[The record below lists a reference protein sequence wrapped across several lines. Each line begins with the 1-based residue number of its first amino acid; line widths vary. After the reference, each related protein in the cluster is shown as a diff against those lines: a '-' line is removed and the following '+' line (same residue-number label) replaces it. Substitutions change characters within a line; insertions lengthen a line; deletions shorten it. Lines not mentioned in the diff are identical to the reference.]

1 MKVRKALLPLAGL
14 GTRFLPW
21 TKGLAKEMLPIV
33 DVPSV
38 QVVIEE
44 ALRSG
49 IEFFVFVTSHRKVE
63 LENYFDKDPE
73 LEFELEKAGKEELL
87 KMVKEISSRIEF
99 VSVRQGEPRGLGH
112 AVYMGRK
119 ILEGEPFAV
128 LLPDDITYCEKKP
141 VLQQMIEVA
150 QKYDSS
156 VVAVERVPREDVSK
170 YGVIEG
176 EELEPRVIKLR
187 RLVEKPSIE
196 EAPSELAIVGRYIL
210 PGDIFE
216 VIERTP
222 PGRGGEIQLT
232 DAMMAQVSAG
242 KSYVA
247 YQFEG
252 IRYDT
257 GNKLGYLKTVVDFA
271 LRDPRFGKQ
280 FREFLKSRLG
290 VTG

>member
-21 TKGLAKEMLPIV
+21 TKGLAKEMLPVV

-49 IEFFVFVTSHRKVE
+49 IEFFVFVTSHRKTE
-63 LENYFDKDPE
+63 IENYFDRDPE
-73 LEFELEKAGKEELL
+73 LEMELERAGKEELL
-87 KMVKEISSRIEF
+87 KIVREVSSKIEF

-112 AVYMGRK
+112 AVYMGKR

-141 VLQQMIEVA
+141 VLKQMMEIA

-156 VVAVERVPREDVSK
+156 VVAVEEVPKEDVSK
-170 YGVIEG
+170 YGVVGG
-176 EELEPRVIKLR
+176 EKVEERVIRLR
-187 RLVEKPSIE
+187 RLVEKPSAE
-196 EAPSELAIVGRYIL
+196 EAPSNLAIVGRYIL

-216 VIERTP
+216 TIEKTP

-232 DAMMAQVSAG
+232 DAMMIQVDSG
-242 KSYVA
+242 KRYLA
-247 YQFEG
+247 YRFEG

-271 LRDPRFGKQ
+271 LRDPRFQ
-280 FREFLKSRLG
+280 EEFRAYLRSKLL
-290 VTG
+290 